1 MYHARCSATL
11 TCTWFAAGLPSLE
24 TRRRCGDDP
33 NDEDADPYDY
43 LPNYRLEQ
51 MDRLEGHGH
60 KPTDEELACLKW
72 PHTKWWNDRDRI
84 VLLYEHI
91 LDLEDQPDG
100 SFEWERA
107 VADQALSLWS
117 DLKTI
122 PEEHLP
128 TGPLP
133 IDPETGEVSL
143 SVWSTLFEEQ
153 KAKQR
158 ELARKVWP
166 ELADNIAP
174 GWRMLTSLPSCPNAH
189 LRFPMSPAMLRRVRA
204 NACA

>member
-1 MYHARCSATL
+1 MPEVAAHQVVEWQGSHRAPLRAHPRRSA
-11 TCTWFAAGLPSLE
+11 
-24 TRRRCGDDP
+24 
-33 NDEDADPYDY
+33 Y
-43 LPNYRLEQ
+43 
-51 MDRLEGHGH
+51 
-60 KPTDEELACLKW
+60 
-72 PHTKWWNDRDRI
+72 
-84 VLLYEHI
+84 
-91 LDLEDQPDG
+91 DG

-117 DLKTI
+117 DIKTV

-143 SVWSTLFEEQ
+143 SVWSTLFDGQ